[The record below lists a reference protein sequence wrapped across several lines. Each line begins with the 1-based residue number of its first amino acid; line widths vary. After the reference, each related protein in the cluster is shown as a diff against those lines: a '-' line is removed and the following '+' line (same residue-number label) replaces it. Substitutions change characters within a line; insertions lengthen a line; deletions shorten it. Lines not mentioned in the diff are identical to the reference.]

1 MNFKTPI
8 LALLLAAGVPVAFAQ
23 STHGHDHGGHAMQMS
38 PASGVP
44 AFVEGEV
51 KELDRDSAKVTLKH
65 GPIGN
70 IGMPAMT
77 MTFSVKD
84 PGQLN
89 GIKAGDAIRFK
100 AEKAEGGFLV
110 TQLVR
115 K

>member
-1 MNFKTPI
+1 MSFKIPF
-8 LALLLAAGVPVAFAQ
+8 LALLFAAGILPAYAQ

-44 AFVEGEV
+44 VFVEGEV
-51 KELDRDSAKVTLKH
+51 KDLDREAAKVTLKH

-89 GIKAGDAIRFK
+89 GVKAGDAIRFK
-100 AEKAEGGFLV
+100 AEKAEGGFMV